1 MTDPNGRMT
10 NDDNHR
16 AAAHPG
22 SGERGNASVADREAA
37 ARAVRDNMARLREL
51 RLAREAA
58 APQPAAK
65 VRRVK
70 SAAAKGSNGR
80 TSTAKADSKA
90 KPLSAWLADQQK
102 GGHRT

>member
-1 MTDPNGRMT
+1 MT
-10 NDDNHR
+10 NDDNYR
-16 AAAHPG
+16 AAARSG
-22 SGERGNASVADREAA
+22 SGEQGNESLADREAA
-37 ARAVRDNMARLREL
+37 AKAVRDNMARLREL

-70 SAAAKGSNGR
+70 SAAGKSAAGR
-80 TSTAKADSKA
+80 TSTAKAESKA
-90 KPLSAWLADQQK
+90 KPLSAWLAEQQK